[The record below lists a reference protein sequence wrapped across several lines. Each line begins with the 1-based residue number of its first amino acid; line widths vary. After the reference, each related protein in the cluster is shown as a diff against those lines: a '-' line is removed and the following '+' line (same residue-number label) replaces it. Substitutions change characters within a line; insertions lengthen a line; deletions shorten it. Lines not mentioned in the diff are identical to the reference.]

1 VVVVRDPLR
10 RLLSAYRDKFEQL
23 RATSFK
29 TPAREMMLHN
39 RPIMWTIHFD
49 REKSAQ
55 QAVDYAAGMT
65 EKYTQNFTPL
75 AEDNPY
81 LKPPYP
87 TFKEFVAEVVAGWWN
102 NHVIPA
108 SQYCGPCHLTKR

>member
-1 VVVVRDPLR
+1 
-10 RLLSAYRDKFEQL
+10 
-23 RATSFK
+23 
-29 TPAREMMLHN
+29 
-39 RPIMWTIHFD
+39 MWTIHFD

-87 TFKEFVAEVVAGWWN
+87 TFKEFVAEVVAGWRN
-102 NHVIPA
+102 NHVVPA
-108 SQYCGPCHLTKR
+108 SQYCGPCHLKKR